1 MKNRPNRNLLTIAN
15 SPTQL
20 HFISIF
26 LYIYKQIQM
35 VLSASS
41 LKEESL
47 KTKTTAKCIPPQRLW
62 QTELAIG
69 REEGKHGAYYDA
81 KIGRFLQQDSMAF
94 PNQVQGMNR
103 MMYVEGNPVGFR
115 DPSGN
120 ALSNSWMYAIGTYM
134 IAKNQGL
141 SDEQAMVWAAAAYG
155 VGRAKDR
162 NKNKPTLQKGLYKA
176 ERWIKNNLLSGD
188 KISRWYNRAG
198 NNDKYKNTKENTI
211 SNVLQSYGNSSSC
224 KESYGSEHCYLVFV
238 IGYGYGKNS
247 EKNYNRSKNLFNK
260 IPILN
265 TPKNQFKLQED
276 ILIGYGIFQYNNSN
290 RCIRK
295 DTDDVNNENS
305 TECSD
310 VNPKPPI
317 PVVPS
322 DQ

>member
-1 MKNRPNRNLLTIAN
+1 MELDELKIETKINLL
-15 SPTQL
+15 
-20 HFISIF
+20 
-26 LYIYKQIQM
+26 YKRDFTK
-35 VLSASS
+35 
-41 LKEESL
+41 LK
-47 KTKTTAKCIPPQRLW
+47 
-62 QTELAIG
+62 
-69 REEGKHGAYYDA
+69 D
-81 KIGRFLQQDSMAF
+81 
-94 PNQVQGMNR
+94 
-103 MMYVEGNPVGFR
+103 
-115 DPSGN
+115 
-120 ALSNSWMYAIGTYM
+120 
-134 IAKNQGL
+134 
-141 SDEQAMVWAAAAYG
+141 
-155 VGRAKDR
+155 
-162 NKNKPTLQKGLYKA
+162 
-176 ERWIKNNLLSGD
+176 
-188 KISRWYNRAG
+188 
-198 NNDKYKNTKENTI
+198 KNTKENTI

-322 DQ
+322 DP